1 MMNKCYLLPEIQNLQ
16 LIELYSLQ
24 QLLSMCRFLCVDVA
38 EKTVSDGTVFLN
50 VWRAPI
56 FWAQTEWKL
65 GIQVLISA
73 EVLCDNES
81 LSSVVVKQIRRQNK
95 IYL

>member
-50 VWRAPI
+50 V
-56 FWAQTEWKL
+56 
-65 GIQVLISA
+65 
-73 EVLCDNES
+73 
-81 LSSVVVKQIRRQNK
+81 
-95 IYL
+95 